1 MPHLKPVTPAQA
13 IWNQRDQV
21 LKSSDRL
28 RDLCEAVDWQND
40 LSLSQW
46 TQWFTL
52 ALEFQPDLIIE
63 LGRGRG
69 NSTCLFTE
77 AANQLGNCRV
87 VSFCLS
93 TDWDEL
99 TKPRVAQ
106 IVPDSWFDCLEARI
120 GDLLATDVP
129 ALLGTSQR
137 ILLLWDA
144 HGYEIAD
151 FVLGAVLPLLK
162 DRVHLVVMHDISDTR
177 YAGTER
183 AYREN
188 RLWRGNNDGSI
199 RLVLGHLNS
208 AVEQAVAIVDFT
220 SRNHLTLHSSD
231 HSLHTELTPTQTQEL
246 QQQLGEFFSIC
257 GHWFYF
263 SLNEKPDEE
272 PIYFPAFSY
281 EAILQD
287 QANRQ
292 TFKTELQSCQ
302 QQLEQT
308 QSQFQQLKTELEQS
322 QNQLKQAEAGLSH
335 AQAIIAAMESS
346 KFWQLRKQWFQ
357 LKKAIGLS
365 SSE

>member
-1 MPHLKPVTPAQA
+1 MPQVKLVTPAQA
-13 IWNQRDQV
+13 IWNQREKV
-21 LKSSDRL
+21 LQSSDRL
-28 RDLCEAVDWQND
+28 RNLCTAVDWQND
-40 LSLSQW
+40 LALSQW
-46 TQWFTL
+46 AQWFTL

-99 TKPRVAQ
+99 TRPRVAKM
-106 IVPDSWFDCLEARI
+106 VPDSWFDCLDTRM

-129 ALLGTSQR
+129 ALLESSQR

-144 HGYEIAD
+144 HGYDIAD
-151 FVLGAVLPLLK
+151 FVLGAVLPLLRN
-162 DRVHLVVMHDISDTR
+162 RVHLVVMHDISDTR
-177 YAGTER
+177 YAGVER
-183 AYREN
+183 DYRGS

-220 SRNHLTLHSSD
+220 SRNHLTLHSAD
-231 HSLHTELTPTQTQEL
+231 HSLNTELTPEQIQEL
-246 QQQLGEFFSIC
+246 QQLGEFFSVY

-263 SLNEKPDEE
+263 SLNEKTDAE
-272 PIYFPAFSY
+272 PIYFPTFSY
-281 EAILQD
+281 AAILAE
-287 QANRQ
+287 QANRHSL
-292 TFKTELQSCQ
+292 KPELQSCQ
-302 QQLEQT
+302 QQLQQT
-308 QSQFQQLKTELEQS
+308 ESRFQQLKTELEQS
-322 QNQLKQAEAGLSH
+322 QNQLKQAEAGLAH
-335 AQAIIAAMESS
+335 TQAIISAMESS

-357 LKKAIGLS
+357 FKQTIYFLKNK
-365 SSE
+365 